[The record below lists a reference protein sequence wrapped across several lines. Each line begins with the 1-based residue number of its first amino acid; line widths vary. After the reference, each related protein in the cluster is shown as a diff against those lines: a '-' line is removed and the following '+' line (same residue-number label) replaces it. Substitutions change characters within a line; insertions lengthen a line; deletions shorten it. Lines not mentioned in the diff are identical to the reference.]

1 MSGTKLITE
10 NRRAR
15 HDYHLLERLEAGL
28 QLTGTEVK
36 SLREGG
42 AQLGQAYAEIR
53 EGEAWL
59 VGASISEYA
68 QGNIANHRP
77 ERDRKLLLH
86 RREIDSL
93 YGKVREKGLTLVP
106 TKLYWKDGRVK
117 VELYPNNDADFL
129 EDDNKL
135 VAAGK
140 TFRRVEMP
148 VPATGPV
155 VLCVRAPAPGTYTLS
170 VLHDRD
176 SNRKFGLSVDGLGFT
191 TLAKLG
197 LSKPKAAV
205 SPATTGSGPTRINVT
220 MQYRKGL
227 FSFGPLKK

>member
-1 MSGTKLITE
+1 MSVTMLLAMAAAAGAVKAIPSTPDLGTAEGRCRPNESGPSFLI
-10 NRRAR
+10 N
-15 HDYHLLERLEAGL
+15 
-28 QLTGTEVK
+28 
-36 SLREGG
+36 
-42 AQLGQAYAEIR
+42 
-53 EGEAWL
+53 L
-59 VGASISEYA
+59 VGLK
-68 QGNIANHRP
+68 
-77 ERDRKLLLH
+77 DRK
-86 RREIDSL
+86 
-93 YGKVREKGLTLVP
+93 GK
-106 TKLYWKDGRVK
+106 VK

-140 TFRRVEMP
+140 TFRRVEMQ

-170 VLHDRD
+170 ILHDRD

-191 TLAKLG
+191 TLARLG